1 MVFVYMGKGRM
12 YSTKALESLV
22 QDILKSRA
30 QSRIYLFLLRK
41 NGAKTADIIKGTRLH
56 PSTVRE
62 TLVKMYEK
70 KLIFRK
76 KQKNDNIGKNP
87 FTYFPLPPIKLL
99 KQYASDLETKLN
111 HLATLS
117 INDSKEKRKNIVQIK
132 IINQEE
138 NL

>member
-1 MVFVYMGKGRM
+1 MH
-12 YSTKALESLV
+12 STKSLESLV

-41 NGAKTADIIKGTRLH
+41 NAAKTQDIIKGTNLH

-62 TLVKMYEK
+62 SLVKMHEK

-87 FTYFPLPPIKLL
+87 YTYFPLPPIKLL
-99 KQYASDLETKLN
+99 KRYTTELETRLN
-111 HLATLS
+111 NLATLS
-117 INDSKEKRKNIVQIK
+117 MNKNKEKTTNIVKIK
-132 IINQEE
+132 IIDRDES
-138 NL
+138 L

>member
-1 MVFVYMGKGRM
+1 MGKDRM
-12 YSTKALESLV
+12 HSTKSLESLI

-41 NGAKTADIIKGTRLH
+41 NGVKTQDIIKGTNLH

-62 TLVKMYEK
+62 TLVKMYNK

-87 FTYFPLPPIKLL
+87 YTYFPLPPIKLL
-99 KQYASDLETKLN
+99 KRYTTELEMRLN

-117 INDSKEKRKNIVQIK
+117 MTKNDEKSTSLVKIN
-132 IINQEE
+132 IIDREE
-138 NL
+138 NP

>member
-1 MVFVYMGKGRM
+1 MFVSMGKERM
-12 YSTKALESLV
+12 HSKKALESLI

-30 QSRIYLFLLRK
+30 QSRIYLFLIRK
-41 NGAKTADIIKGTRLH
+41 NGAKTEDIIKGTHLH

-62 TLVKMYEK
+62 TLAKMHAK

-87 FTYFPLPPIKLL
+87 YTYFPLAPVELIKR
-99 KQYASDLETKLN
+99 YTSELETKLN
-111 HLATLS
+111 NLASLS
-117 INDSKEKRKNIVQIK
+117 IKNNDNNPKNIVK
-132 IINQEE
+132 IHIIDQEG

>member
-1 MVFVYMGKGRM
+1 M

-41 NGAKTADIIKGTRLH
+41 NAAKTSDIIKATRLH

-62 TLVKMYEK
+62 TLVKMHAK

-76 KQKNDNIGKNP
+76 KQRNDNIGKNP
-87 FTYFPLPPIKLL
+87 FTYSPLPPVELL
-99 KQYASDLETKLN
+99 KRYVSDLEMKLN
-111 HLATLS
+111 DLAMLAMKNSSTS
-117 INDSKEKRKNIVQIK
+117 SKNVVKIK
-132 IINQEE
+132 ILDQEDH
-138 NL
+138 L

>member
-1 MVFVYMGKGRM
+1 MEFKYMGKDRM
-12 YSTKALESLV
+12 HSTKSLESLI

-41 NGAKTADIIKGTRLH
+41 NGAKTQDIIKGTHLH

-62 TLVKMYEK
+62 TLVKMYDK

-87 FTYFPLPPIKLL
+87 YTYFPLPPVKLL
-99 KQYASDLETKLN
+99 KRYTAELELRLN
-111 HLATLS
+111 YLATLS
-117 INDSKEKRKNIVQIK
+117 MTKNEKESTSVVQIN
-132 IINQEE
+132 IIDREGNP
-138 NL
+138 

>member
-1 MVFVYMGKGRM
+1 MEFKYMGKDRM
-12 YSTKALESLV
+12 HSTKSLESLI

-41 NGAKTADIIKGTRLH
+41 NGAKAQDIIKGTHLH

-62 TLVKMYEK
+62 TLVKMYDK

-87 FTYFPLPPIKLL
+87 YTYFPLPPVKLL
-99 KQYASDLETKLN
+99 KRYTAELELRLN
-111 HLATLS
+111 YLATLS
-117 INDSKEKRKNIVQIK
+117 MTKNEKESTSVVQIN
-132 IINQEE
+132 IIDREGNP
-138 NL
+138 

>member
-1 MVFVYMGKGRM
+1 MGKDRM
-12 YSTKALESLV
+12 HSTKSLESLI

-41 NGAKTADIIKGTRLH
+41 NGAKAQDIIKGTHLH

-62 TLVKMYEK
+62 TLVKMYDK

-87 FTYFPLPPIKLL
+87 YTYFPLPPVKLL
-99 KQYASDLETKLN
+99 KRYTAELELRLN
-111 HLATLS
+111 YLATLS
-117 INDSKEKRKNIVQIK
+117 MTKNEKESTSVVQIN
-132 IINQEE
+132 IIDREGNP
-138 NL
+138 

>member
-1 MVFVYMGKGRM
+1 MVFITMGKERM
-12 YSTKALESLV
+12 HSSKAIESLV

-41 NGAKTADIIKGTRLH
+41 NGAKTEDIINGTNLH

-62 TLVKMYEK
+62 TLVKMFDK

-87 FTYFPLPPIKLL
+87 YTYFPLPPVELL
-99 KQYASDLETKLN
+99 KRYARDLEKKLN
-111 HLATLS
+111 NLASLS
-117 INDSKEKRKNIVQIK
+117 TKNDPEKPRNIVK
-132 IINQEE
+132 INIIDREDY
-138 NL
+138 L

>member
-1 MVFVYMGKGRM
+1 MGKDRM

-41 NGAKTADIIKGTRLH
+41 NAAKTSDIINGTRLH

-62 TLVKMYEK
+62 TLVKMHAK

-76 KQKNDNIGKNP
+76 KQRNDNIGKNP
-87 FTYFPLPPIKLL
+87 FTYSPLPPVELL
-99 KQYASDLETKLN
+99 KRYVSDLEMKLN
-111 HLATLS
+111 DLAMLAMKNSSTS
-117 INDSKEKRKNIVQIK
+117 SKNVVKIK
-132 IINQEE
+132 ILDQEDH
-138 NL
+138 L